1 MLSAKIPRKKPVSSS
16 FLKPVLPLLP
26 EAVSKTDEN
35 KGSFITMELKS
46 QAGGAG
52 AGSYK
57 KHLALFDEGTPQ
69 QWINTQKDVMEVWT
83 QNAIKDATDKLA
95 IVRAVLRG
103 ESLTTLDAAI
113 TEQAVDGK
121 GDPVVL
127 TMELL
132 QEAIEEVSST
142 IFPHRALEI
151 QKQWMRKSMKKP
163 ADLSTRA
170 TAAALARINN
180 CLPLFPGGS
189 DTSKFSA
196 AEMLEIL
203 ECSLPYAWRQKFD
216 YDGYISTDGTKVML
230 IMNCEA
236 IERNEEPTK
245 KEKRRKN
252 SPKRKG

>member
-26 EAVSKTDEN
+26 EVVSKTDEN

-69 QWINTQKDVMEVWT
+69 QWINTKKDVMEVWT

-113 TEQAVDGK
+113 TERAVDGK
-121 GDPVVL
+121 GGRGVLDMGLLREGVVDG
-127 TMELL
+127 
-132 QEAIEEVSST
+132 SST
-142 IFPHRALEI
+142 ISPRRAVEI
-151 QKQWMRKSMKKP
+151 QRQWMRKSMSYA

-170 TAAALARINN
+170 TAAGLARSHN
-180 CLPLFPGGS
+180 CMPRFPGGA
-189 DTSKFSA
+189 DTSRCSA
-196 AEMLEIL
+196 AEM
-203 ECSLPYAWRQKFD
+203 
-216 YDGYISTDGTKVML
+216 
-230 IMNCEA
+230 
-236 IERNEEPTK
+236 
-245 KEKRRKN
+245 
-252 SPKRKG
+252 